1 MSRARDLSKLGNPN
15 VIKADTANNVGFG
28 TQTPLDPAN
37 SGNTNI
43 VSAGIVTA
51 AKFFGDGSGLD
62 GVASAGLG
70 TAVDDTKDSI
80 GQNIYY
86 TNQELSIYE
95 NTTVNAPATSDVAYT
110 QYSQVTVE
118 DGKELIVADGD
129 TFIPDV
135 LGIGTGL
142 QAVAAGAGNGLFGTV
157 YVDNI
162 ENVAGRGGPNLP
174 LGMTVSGIA
183 TFSGNVSIGGTL
195 TYEDVTNVD
204 SVGVVTARSGVDIN
218 AGGLDI
224 TAGGVNVGGIS
235 TLGGNVNIAGNA
247 QFTVASPQLE
257 FNNGGPR
264 LWSPSA
270 NTLTIHTGGGFGS
283 TTNERLRIGSAGQIG
298 LGGANY
304 GTTGQLLTS
313 QGASAAPQWAD
324 APASGWNII
333 ARGSS
338 STSAQSFVV
347 TTDAITS
354 TYEFYHLM
362 FSTGGAD
369 HHAAID
375 ITQDGTTWVSAAGGT
390 QYSCAHSGQWQGGAI
405 NGQNTSNTYGYIYGN
420 PSSTNQME
428 WYNAEVFFHGAHRTD
443 CRKQF
448 NCRFIYLG
456 SGSET
461 GGTGQ
466 SNVIKRDSNAAFTG
480 IRIYTTNNVSRAEW
494 CLLGMK
500 LS

>member
-142 QAVAAGAGNGLFGTV
+142 QAAAAGAGNGLFGTV

-313 QGASAAPQWAD
+313 QGGSAAPQWAD

-333 ARGSS
+333 TRGSTS
-338 STSAQSFVV
+338 SSAQSFVV

-362 FSTGGAD
+362 FTTGGAD

-390 QYSCAHSGQWQGGAI
+390 QYSCAHSGQWQGTAI

-420 PSSTNQME
+420 PSSSNSMQ

-443 CRKQF
+443 SRKQF
-448 NCRFIYLG
+448 NCRFTYLQSNG
-456 SGSET
+456 ET

-466 SNVIKRDSNAAFTG
+466 SLVLKRDSDAAFTG
-480 IRIYTTNNVSRAEW
+480 IRIYTNNNVSRAEW